1 MKSKLSPQEAAAVS
15 RISGLVLI
23 NALVF
28 QEVLSQHE
36 GRVKPLQGTL
46 DQGSPISSFSNQWK
60 FILENINYYPI
71 FHIARGILGNLSAT
85 EDTTMA
91 IIALAETAQR
101 IVSHR
106 AALRHD
112 LMGRVY
118 HRLLAD
124 KKYLATYYTSIPAA
138 TLLLKLALRDDVQ
151 SSWGKE
157 ETLANFRVADLACGT
172 GTLLMAAADSIAD
185 AHIRARARETEYVD
199 LAMLHRA
206 LTEHIIF
213 GYDVLASA
221 IHLTASTLALRAPQI
236 SFKRMNLFSLPH
248 GGRHLRLGS
257 IEFLQDRQVSEVT
270 DLFGAVTGAEQMK
283 ADQSEAIVHAGVPPL
298 DLCVMN
304 PPFTRSVGGNLLFGS
319 LPEADRKK
327 MQKRLAELIKKKKV
341 LANST
346 AGLGSVFVAIADR
359 FIKPGGR
366 IGLVLPKALLS
377 GVAWDKT
384 RELLRQKYRVEYIVA
399 SHDPERWNF
408 SESTSLSEV
417 LLVAVKDKNKDSRAD
432 GQVVALN
439 LWRNPTTSFEA
450 LAIYNSTRGVSS
462 NEIPE
467 QGSVPLWV
475 GDAKA
480 GEAITLPWSEL
491 KNSYLWMLPCAFAQ
505 SDLVRVASG
514 LLNGSLWLP
523 GREGKKRIR
532 LCALGTLGTLGPDR
546 RDIHDGFNLSD
557 RETAYPTFWGHDAE
571 EVLTMAK
578 DHNKYLVPLSKSKA
592 GRSLRKLDDLWPLAG
607 RVLIGE
613 RIWLKT
619 QRALALRISKPVLSN
634 VWWTFRLKG
643 SRTVHAREKALVLW
657 LNSSLGFVIQLASRE
672 ETRGAWI
679 DFKKPVLAALPTIDL
694 DSLSSDQLNQLSD
707 AYDDL
712 AHQELQPFPL
722 MHTDKVRAAI
732 DKAVAKSL
740 HLPDFS
746 ILRTLLAQ
754 EPVVCLRRL

>member
-1 MKSKLSPQEAAAVS
+1 MKSKLSAQEAAAVS

-46 DQGSPISSFSNQWK
+46 DQGNPIAAFSNQWK
-60 FILENINYYPI
+60 YILENINYYPI
-71 FHIARGILGNLSAT
+71 FHIAREILGNLSAT
-85 EDTTMA
+85 ADTSTA
-91 IIALAETAQR
+91 IIGLAETAQR

-138 TLLLKLALRDDVQ
+138 TLLLKLALRDDAG
-151 SSWGKE
+151 SKWGDE
-157 ETLANFRVADLACGT
+157 ETLASFKVADLACGT

-236 SFKRMNLFSLPH
+236 SFKRMNLYSLPH
-248 GGRHLRLGS
+248 GGRHQRLGS
-257 IEFLQDRQVSEVT
+257 IEFLQDRQVPEVT

-283 ADQSEAIVHAGVPPL
+283 GDQSEAVVHAEVPQL

-319 LPEADRKK
+319 LPDADRKK
-327 MQKRLAELIKKKKV
+327 MQKRLAELIKKTKV

-366 IGLVLPKALLS
+366 IGFVLPKALLS

-408 SESTSLSEV
+408 SESTDLSEV
-417 LLVAVKDKNKDSRAD
+417 LLVAVKDKDKNSRTD

-439 LWRNPTTSFEA
+439 LWRNPTTAFEA
-450 LAIYNSTRGVSS
+450 LAIFNAIRSTEPHQTIEESS
-462 NEIPE
+462 TPI
-467 QGSVPLWV
+467 VV
-475 GDAKA
+475 GEKKV
-480 GEAITLPWSEL
+480 GEAVAIPWG
-491 KNSYLWMLPCAFAQ
+491 KVKDRYLWLGPTAFAQ
-505 SDLVRVASG
+505 PDLVVSATELMDGYLQVPGESAKKRVA
-514 LLNGSLWLP
+514 LTTI
-523 GREGKKRIR
+523 GK
-532 LCALGTLGTLGPDR
+532 LGILGPDA
-546 RDIHDGFNLSD
+546 RDIHDGFTFG
-557 RETAYPTFWGHDAE
+557 ETKTAYAAFLNHDAKTTTTITQE
-571 EVLTMAK
+571 PNGYLTPLKKAK
-578 DHNKYLVPLSKSKA
+578 E
-592 GRSLRKLDDLWPLAG
+592 GRPLRKIDHLWPLAG
-607 RVLIGE
+607 KLLLAE
-613 RIWLKT
+613 RLWLNT
-619 QRALALRISKPVLSN
+619 QKLVCIRLDVPVLSN
-634 VWWTFRLKG
+634 TWWTFSFNKTKNVSQKER
-643 SRTVHAREKALVLW
+643 ALSLW
-657 LNSSLGFVIQLASRE
+657 LNSTLGMIMLLANRE
-672 ETRGAWI
+672 ETRGAWVK
-679 DFKKPVLAALPTIDL
+679 FKKPVLAALPTLDL
-694 DSLSSDQLNQLSD
+694 DSLSPEQLKQLSD
-707 AYDDL
+707 AYDEL
-712 AHQELQPFPL
+712 AHRELQPFPE
-722 MHTDKVRAAI
+722 MATDTVRAAI
-732 DKAVAKSL
+732 DKAIAKAL

-754 EPVVCLRRL
+754 EPVVCLKRL